1 MLYHVTHTTHYAYE
15 SDVSVAFLTLRLQPR
30 ELPWQRCLDHH
41 IVSAPD
47 PAMTHWHVDYH
58 GNTCVRLDLYTPH
71 SEFEITASSRVEVLP
86 RELPEPADTPPWEE
100 VVRAC
105 GSDVFTPDS
114 AAGEFVFDSPH
125 IARRPEYADYAA
137 LSFTPGRPF
146 MEALSDFTARMF
158 RDFTF
163 DPRATTVATPVAEVF
178 THRRGVCQD
187 FAHVAIACL
196 RSLGLPA
203 RYVSGYLETLPP
215 PGQARLIGAD
225 ASHAWISAWCP
236 GFGWIDAD
244 PTNNLLP
251 GSRHITVAW
260 GLDFADVSP
269 VRGVIVGGGNH
280 TLSVSVDVEPQ
291 P

>member
-125 IARRPEYADYAA
+125 IA
-137 LSFTPGRPF
+137 
-146 MEALSDFTARMF
+146 
-158 RDFTF
+158 
-163 DPRATTVATPVAEVF
+163 
-178 THRRGVCQD
+178 
-187 FAHVAIACL
+187 
-196 RSLGLPA
+196 
-203 RYVSGYLETLPP
+203 
-215 PGQARLIGAD
+215 
-225 ASHAWISAWCP
+225 
-236 GFGWIDAD
+236 
-244 PTNNLLP
+244 
-251 GSRHITVAW
+251 
-260 GLDFADVSP
+260 P
-269 VRGVIVGGGNH
+269 VRNTPTTPRSPSRPAGR
-280 TLSVSVDVEPQ
+280 SWRP
-291 P
+291 